1 MAENLNLLITFSESL
16 SCRIKTKFVQSFGA
30 DRTDKQ
36 RERRKDVM
44 LLRLQ
49 LSWVHIK
56 FAPSNLCYVRE
67 TYENREEI
75 SIKFVN
81 I

>member
-49 LSWVHIK
+49 LS
-56 FAPSNLCYVRE
+56 
-67 TYENREEI
+67 
-75 SIKFVN
+75 
-81 I
+81 